1 MSQHAL
7 FLFCQDA
14 QLENNILILEAISGF
29 SVTKCSKRISWFE
42 LLEACAPDVSIIEVS
57 ALQELKAR
65 HFLESEKLRNTEFI
79 FLSDGKPNAEL
90 DKIILRGGGYHFRQP
105 IDLKLI
111 AETLSDFY
119 EQLTVSSISSQKAL
133 SSDLDQYGLL
143 VGSSKPM
150 RKLYR
155 TIRRVAPTTSNVLI
169 VGESGSGKELVANTL
184 HLTSDR
190 SDKPFV
196 AINCGALSPEL
207 VESELFGHIKGAFT
221 GADRDHEGVF
231 SQAKGGTLFLDE
243 VTEMPLEQQ
252 VKLLRVLET
261 NEFRPVGSK
270 TIRHSDVRIVAASNR
285 DASEAIAGGFFR
297 EDLFFRLA
305 QFPIQVPA
313 LRERGE
319 DIAGLAKHF
328 LAYRND
334 KENSNV
340 RITMEALEKIA
351 KHSWPG
357 NVRELK
363 HTVERAFIL
372 SDDVITAEHLIVDP
386 LSITVDDSNQ
396 QLEVPSGMPLDEL
409 ERNAILQALEEN
421 DGSKTDTAAQL
432 GISVKTLYNKLG
444 KYERELF

>member
-1 MSQHAL
+1 MSQPTL

-14 QLENNILILEAISGF
+14 QLENNILLLDAVSGF
-29 SVTKCSKRISWFE
+29 SVTKCGKQMSWLD
-42 LLEACAPDVSIIEVS
+42 LLEECDPDVAIIEIT
-57 ALQELKAR
+57 APQDLNAKHFQE
-65 HFLESEKLRNTEFI
+65 SGTLRNIDFI
-79 FLSDGKPNAEL
+79 FLSDGKPNTEL
-90 DKIILRGGGYHFRQP
+90 DKTILSGGGYHFRQP
-105 IDLKLI
+105 IDLQLI

-119 EQLTVSSISSQKAL
+119 DQLSVSATSSQKAL

-155 TIRRVAPTTSNVLI
+155 TIRRVARTTSNVLI

-231 SQAKGGTLFLDE
+231 SQAEGGTLFLDE

-270 TIRHSDVRIVAASNR
+270 AIRQADVRIVAASNR
-285 DASEAIAGGFFR
+285 DASEAISGGFFR

-305 QFPIQVPA
+305 QFPIQIPA

-319 DIAGLAKHF
+319 DVVGLAKHF

-334 KENSNV
+334 TENSNV
-340 RITMEALEKIA
+340 RITMEALDKIA

-386 LSITVDDSNQ
+386 LSIAVDDSPQ

-421 DGSKTDTAAQL
+421 SGSKAETAAQL
-432 GISVKTLYNKLG
+432 GISVKTLYNKLE
-444 KYERELF
+444 KYERELS